1 MTALLA
7 LVVGVL
13 FGCGLYL
20 LLQRSLGQ
28 LLVGLVLLGNAVNL
42 AVFVAGRLVYGM
54 PPLIAS
60 GQTTAPVDSAD
71 PLPQALVLT
80 AIVIGFALL
89 SFAAALFWRTHEE
102 VADDDPDQLR
112 RTDT

>member
-1 MTALLA
+1 MTLLLA

-13 FGCGLYL
+13 FACGVYL

-42 AVFVAGRLVYGM
+42 AVFTTGRLTRGLA
-54 PPLIAS
+54 PLAAV
-60 GQTTAPVDSAD
+60 GETAPPPGAAD

-89 SFAAALFWRTHEE
+89 AFAGALLWRAHDAI
-102 VADDDPDQLR
+102 ADDDPDLMR

>member
-1 MTALLA
+1 MTLLLA

-20 LLQRSLGQ
+20 MLQRSLGQ

-42 AVFVAGRLVYGM
+42 GVLVAGRLTRAV
-54 PPLIAS
+54 PPLIAE
-60 GQTTAPVDSAD
+60 GEAAAPAGAAD

-80 AIVIGFALL
+80 AIVIGFAILA
-89 SFAAALFWRTHEE
+89 FAAALLWRTHDA
-102 VADDDPDQLR
+102 VGDDDPDSLR

>member
-1 MTALLA
+1 VTLLLA

-42 AVFVAGRLVYGM
+42 AVFVSGRITRAAA
-54 PPLIAS
+54 PLIDV
-60 GQTTAPVDSAD
+60 GETTAAPGTAD

-89 SFAAALFWRTHEE
+89 AFAAALFWRMHDA
-102 VADDDPDQLR
+102 VDDDDPDLLR

>member
-1 MTALLA
+1 VTVLLA
-7 LVVGVL
+7 LAVGVL
-13 FGCGLYL
+13 FGGGIYL

-28 LLVGLVLLGNAVNL
+28 LLVGLVLLSNAVNL
-42 AVFVAGRLVYGM
+42 GVFVAGRLTRQQ
-54 PPLIAS
+54 PPLAAA
-60 GQTTAPVDSAD
+60 GAAAPPPGAAD

-89 SFAAALFWRTHEE
+89 AFAAALLWRMHDA
-102 VADDDPDQLR
+102 ADSDDPDELR

>member
-1 MTALLA
+1 MTLLLG

-13 FGCGLYL
+13 FGCGVYL

-42 AVFVAGRLVYGM
+42 AVFVAGRITRAA
-54 PPLIAS
+54 PPLTAL
-60 GQTTAPVDSAD
+60 GETTPPAGAAD

-89 SFAAALFWRTHEE
+89 SFAAALMWRLHD
-102 VADDDPDQLR
+102 AAQDDDPDAMR

>member
-1 MTALLA
+1 VTVLLA
-7 LVVGVL
+7 LAVGVL
-13 FGCGLYL
+13 FGSGLYL

-28 LLVGLVLLGNAVNL
+28 LLVGLVLLSNAVNL
-42 AVFVAGRLVYGM
+42 GVFVAGRLTRQQ
-54 PPLIAS
+54 PPLAAA
-60 GQTTAPVDSAD
+60 GAAAPPPGAAD

-89 SFAAALFWRTHEE
+89 AFAAALLWRMRD
-102 VADDDPDQLR
+102 AAGSDDPDELR

>member
-1 MTALLA
+1 MTLLLA
-7 LVVGVL
+7 VVVGVL
-13 FGCGLYL
+13 FGCGVYL

-28 LLVGLVLLGNAVNL
+28 ILVGLVLLGNAVNL
-42 AVFVAGRLVYGM
+42 SVFVAGRLTRAA
-54 PPLIAS
+54 PPLAGM
-60 GQTTAPVDSAD
+60 GQSAPPPGAAD

-89 SFAAALFWRTHEE
+89 AFAAALLWRTHEA
-102 VADDDPDQLR
+102 VGDDDPDSLR